1 MSYGRSYKW
10 KEILL
15 LQEEKSDVST
25 SLWYIP
31 IMVMKYGKKLR
42 RRFI

>member
-25 SLWYIP
+25 SLWYIA
-31 IMVMKYGKKLR
+31 IMVMKYCKKLR

>member
-1 MSYGRSYKW
+1 MNYGRAYKW

-31 IMVMKYGKKLR
+31 IMVMKYGKKLCR
-42 RRFI
+42 WFI